1 MDLAVQ
7 VSFVFQQAIASHLE
21 ELAQASGQS
30 TTSLIE
36 EMIEERYRC
45 KRVADRLEAF
55 DRTIEIA
62 NGIGAGLFKDKTVQ
76 SIKAE
81 MDV

>member
-1 MDLAVQ
+1 MSKTVKMH
-7 VSFVFQQAIASHLE
+7 FEFCREVFSHLE
-21 ELAQASGQS
+21 ELAQTSGQS
-30 TTSLIE
+30 TTALIE
-36 EMIEERYRC
+36 EMIEGRYRS

-55 DRTIEIA
+55 DRTIKIA